1 MIAIAAAVV
10 VALLLTSAVLT
21 AVHDAVFQIGRSR
34 VRTLIEEGFDGAE
47 TLNRL
52 RGNKQN
58 VQASVRLV
66 TQALNLSALAVIAL
80 TDVSTWGMLGPV
92 PSILIGMVIVVL
104 VADLIPHMIAARRP
118 VRLALSASPMLL
130 VVERVARPLTMPV
143 NKLEDRLG
151 ANDDA
156 ITDEHRELR
165 EIQEIGE
172 EEGLLE
178 AGENRLVERAFRLD
192 ELTAWDVMVPRV
204 DIFAWSEAL
213 TLAEVID
220 ELEEVPHSRVPVYRE
235 SVDDITGI
243 VYVREAYARY
253 AKGERDVPLAQLAH
267 PPFFVPGSSSCAQL
281 LQDFQARRIHM
292 GIVADEFGGIDGLV
306 TLEDVLEELVG
317 EIRDETDVEEEE
329 ITVISDRVVECE
341 AGVDL
346 RDLDEALDVNLP
358 QGEHRSLNGFILD
371 ELGHVPRL
379 GEHFETE
386 AVRIEVLD
394 ASDTQ
399 VLRAR
404 VTKLD
409 IADVDGG

>member
-1 MIAIAAAVV
+1 MMAIAAAVV

-58 VQASVRLV
+58 VQASVRVV

-92 PSILIGMVIVVL
+92 LSILIGMVIVVL

-192 ELTAWDVMVPRV
+192 ELAAWDVMVPRV

-220 ELEEVPHSRVPVYRE
+220 ELEEVPHSRVPVYR
-235 SVDDITGI
+235 
-243 VYVREAYARY
+243 
-253 AKGERDVPLAQLAH
+253 
-267 PPFFVPGSSSCAQL
+267 
-281 LQDFQARRIHM
+281 
-292 GIVADEFGGIDGLV
+292 
-306 TLEDVLEELVG
+306 
-317 EIRDETDVEEEE
+317 
-329 ITVISDRVVECE
+329 
-341 AGVDL
+341 
-346 RDLDEALDVNLP
+346 
-358 QGEHRSLNGFILD
+358 
-371 ELGHVPRL
+371 
-379 GEHFETE
+379 
-386 AVRIEVLD
+386 
-394 ASDTQ
+394 
-399 VLRAR
+399 
-404 VTKLD
+404 
-409 IADVDGG
+409 